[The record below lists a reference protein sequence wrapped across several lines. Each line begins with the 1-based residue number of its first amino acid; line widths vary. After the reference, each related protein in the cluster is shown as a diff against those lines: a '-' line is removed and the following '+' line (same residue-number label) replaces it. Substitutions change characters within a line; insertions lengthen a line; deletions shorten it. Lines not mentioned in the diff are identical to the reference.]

1 MATSKAGITSLIVVA
16 VISFF
21 PLHSAKAPVIPPV
34 KNITS
39 DNWHHI
45 LEGEWMVKF
54 FAPWCPACQQV
65 GPVWSKLALKAD
77 ELGINVGEV
86 DTTKEPALSGRFM
99 VLSLPTIYHIKN
111 GEFRQFKGSRSL
123 KGLMVFVKDQKWRDI
138 EPLPWWK
145 SPGSYLMG
153 FLGLM
158 FKLSVLLK
166 NMHELLTLTYG
177 VPVWG
182 SYTIFGVVV
191 VATGILLG
199 MGIVFLSDCIL
210 GVPSYP
216 VPVQQMR
223 KVIKEEPEEDNGEDE
238 RDGEEIMEE
247 NEGNGTDQ
255 TGVRKRVTAST
266 D

>member
-1 MATSKAGITSLIVVA
+1 MYLLRYCCS
-16 VISFF
+16 
-21 PLHSAKAPVIPPV
+21 
-34 KNITS
+34 
-39 DNWHHI
+39 
-45 LEGEWMVKF
+45 
-54 FAPWCPACQQV
+54 C
-65 GPVWSKLALKAD
+65 
-77 ELGINVGEV
+77 INVN
-86 DTTKEPALSGRFM
+86 L
-99 VLSLPTIYHIKN
+99 VLLISSIKN

-223 KVIKEEPEEDNGEDE
+223 KVIKEEPEEDSGDDK

>member
-1 MATSKAGITSLIVVA
+1 
-16 VISFF
+16 
-21 PLHSAKAPVIPPV
+21 
-34 KNITS
+34 
-39 DNWHHI
+39 
-45 LEGEWMVKF
+45 
-54 FAPWCPACQQV
+54 
-65 GPVWSKLALKAD
+65 
-77 ELGINVGEV
+77 
-86 DTTKEPALSGRFM
+86 
-99 VLSLPTIYHIKN
+99 
-111 GEFRQFKGSRSL
+111 
-123 KGLMVFVKDQKWRDI
+123 
-138 EPLPWWK
+138 
-145 SPGSYLMG
+145 MG

>member
-1 MATSKAGITSLIVVA
+1 
-16 VISFF
+16 
-21 PLHSAKAPVIPPV
+21 
-34 KNITS
+34 
-39 DNWHHI
+39 
-45 LEGEWMVKF
+45 MVKF

-65 GPVWSKLALKAD
+65 GPVWFKLALKAD

-123 KGLMVFVKDQKWRDI
+123 KGLTLFVKDQKWRDI

-166 NMHELLTLTYG
+166 NVHELLTLTYG

-199 MGIVFLSDCIL
+199 MGIVLLSDCIL

-216 VPVQQMR
+216 VPVKQMR
-223 KVIKEEPEEDNGEDE
+223 KVIKEEREEDNGGSGG
-238 RDGEEIMEE
+238 DGEEVMEE
-247 NEGNGTDQ
+247 NEGNETDQ
-255 TGVRKRVTAST
+255 TGVRRRVTAST